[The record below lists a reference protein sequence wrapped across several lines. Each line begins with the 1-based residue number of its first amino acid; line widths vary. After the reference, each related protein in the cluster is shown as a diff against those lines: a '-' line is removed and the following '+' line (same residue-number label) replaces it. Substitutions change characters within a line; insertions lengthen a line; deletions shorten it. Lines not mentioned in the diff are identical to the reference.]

1 MISKLNDAKSSLSI
15 SVEKFYI
22 VSLSDFF
29 KIFYFDSAVNKREKN

>member
-15 SVEKFYI
+15 PMERFYV
-22 VSLSDFF
+22 VSLGDFF